1 MNESYLEAMVHQIA
15 VICRAAEKEQIR
27 PDVLNQII
35 QSYMLSVITA
45 ASMNDQ
51 VYNARELGGNMEM
64 IIKIVAMIC
73 LTAVFV
79 SVFSVIKIALKA
91 LITEMENIKND

>member
-1 MNESYLEAMVHQIA
+1 MNESCLEAMVHQIA

-45 ASMNDQ
+45 ASMND
-51 VYNARELGGNMEM
+51 
-64 IIKIVAMIC
+64 
-73 LTAVFV
+73 
-79 SVFSVIKIALKA
+79 
-91 LITEMENIKND
+91 

>member
-35 QSYMLSVITA
+35 QSYMVSVIATI
-45 ASMNDQ
+45 S
-51 VYNARELGGNMEM
+51 
-64 IIKIVAMIC
+64 
-73 LTAVFV
+73 V
-79 SVFSVIKIALKA
+79 S
-91 LITEMENIKND
+91 D